1 MSSIL
6 DALEKLERRQE
17 VLREGST
24 PPDRPARYG
33 MTLAAVLLAF
43 VAGIGIAFGLRP
55 GTQSPARAP
64 LAAPALP
71 VAPAPSAS
79 PAVAAASGPP
89 AAVAGER
96 AAPAAA
102 PAVPA
107 VEPLPVRVATA
118 TASPPAAAATPAE
131 VPRPVVTPPAPQA
144 AARPARD
151 AAPPAAAPV
160 FARSPTGAPR
170 LKLSFLVYSAVPERR
185 RVALSID
192 DASMVTLHEGESAHD
207 VEVERI
213 FADHVELRHGGRTFT
228 LRARD

>member
-1 MSSIL
+1 VSSIL

-55 GTQSPARAP
+55 GTKLPAPAP
-64 LAAPALP
+64 VAAPAAPVAATAAPAAPAPAPVPAPIAAPALP
-71 VAPAPSAS
+71 VAPAPGAS
-79 PAVAAASGPP
+79 PAAEPP
-89 AAVAGER
+89 
-96 AAPAAA
+96 
-102 PAVPA
+102 
-107 VEPLPVRVATA
+107 PVRVATA

-151 AAPPAAAPV
+151 AASPAAAPV
-160 FARSPTGAPR
+160 STRPPTGAPR
-170 LKLSFLVYSAVPERR
+170 LKVSFLVYSAVPERR

-213 FADHVELRHGGRTFT
+213 FADRVELRHGGRKFT

>member
-1 MSSIL
+1 
-6 DALEKLERRQE
+6 
-17 VLREGST
+17 
-24 PPDRPARYG
+24 

-55 GTQSPARAP
+55 GTKSPVSTP
-64 LAAPALP
+64 LAAPAPL
-71 VAPAPSAS
+71 VAPAPRAA

-89 AAVAGER
+89 AAVAGQG
-96 AAPAAA
+96 AAPATL

-107 VEPLPVRVATA
+107 AEPPPVRVATV
-118 TASPPAAAATPAE
+118 TASPPTAAALPAE
-131 VPRPVVTPPAPQA
+131 VQRPVVTPPAPQA

-151 AAPPAAAPV
+151 PAPAPAAPV
-160 FARSPTGAPR
+160 FARPPTGAPH
-170 LKLSFLVYSAVPERR
+170 LKVSFLVYSAVPERR
-185 RVALSID
+185 RVALSIG

-213 FADHVELRHGGRTFT
+213 FADHVELRHDGRRFT